1 MKVSVQYAQEHHVDL
16 TTAASQGEEVEIA
29 CPGDVSFRL
38 TLVKPAIKAAPRR
51 PRKELWGAWD
61 GLVAAPNQDEW
72 DAIHQEFLE
81 DAGFPEVPGYI
92 PVSANGAVIS

>member
-1 MKVSVQYAQEHHVDL
+1 M
-16 TTAASQGEEVEIA
+16 EIA
-29 CPGDVSFRL
+29 CTGDVSFRL

-51 PRKELWGAWD
+51 PRKELWGAWE

-72 DAIHQEFLE
+72 DAIHREFLE

-92 PVSANGAVIS
+92 PVSANGAAYPSPGRSPGLESDTESEG